1 MYVGGRK
8 MMEKVSTQNI
18 YPTSSTSTISR
29 EQREMKPLPTQQK
42 AVKMDDVTVHLNEKQ
57 KGDVQE
63 VVEGLNKFLKPS
75 LSSLKFEFHEG
86 LNEYY
91 ITIIDEETKEV
102 IKEIPPK
109 KLLDLYQAMAE
120 YVGLMVDKKI

>member
-1 MYVGGRK
+1 